1 MRFPGGCFQ
10 EKGRELELSGDQRL
24 AQLEYLGDA
33 TPFASRL
40 HAMLP
45 YWPLFENLNLAEIGL
60 LSQFLQVF
68 RAQVGQEVI
77 REGDAGD
84 FMMFVIEGSIQV
96 FKQGNNDAPR
106 LIAVVGSGKTLG
118 EMSLIDGDPR
128 SASCIADRVTVMG
141 VLTRESLA
149 SIILEQPILGAKIL
163 MELVVML
170 SHRLRETSSQ
180 LLACLD
186 RERGEDA
193 GGEASAS
200 FV

>member
-1 MRFPGGCFQ
+1 M
-10 EKGRELELSGDQRL
+10 ELSGDRRL

-45 YWPLFENLNLAEIGL
+45 YWPLFENLNLVEIGL
-60 LSQFLQVF
+60 LCRFLQVF

-77 REGDAGD
+77 REGDTGD

-96 FKQGNNDAPR
+96 SKQGTNDSPR
-106 LIAVVGSGKTLG
+106 LIAVVRAGKTLG

-128 SASCIADRVTVMG
+128 SATCIAYGVTVIG
-141 VLTRESLA
+141 VLTRENLA
-149 SIILEQPILGAKIL
+149 SIILEQPSLGAKIL

-170 SHRLRETSSQ
+170 SHRLRATSSQ
-180 LLACLD
+180 LLACLE
-186 RERGEDA
+186 RERGKD
-193 GGEASAS
+193 GGSEASAS

>member
-1 MRFPGGCFQ
+1 V
-10 EKGRELELSGDQRL
+10 EVSGDRRL

-33 TPFASRL
+33 TPFAARL

-45 YWPLFENLNLAEIGL
+45 YWPLFENLNLEEIGL
-60 LSQFLQVF
+60 MSHFLQVY
-68 RAQVGQEVI
+68 RAQAGQEVI
-77 REGDAGD
+77 REGDTGD
-84 FMMFVIEGSIQV
+84 FMMFIIEGRIQV
-96 FKQGNNDAPR
+96 CKQGVNDRVRP
-106 LIAVVGSGKTLG
+106 LAVVGAGRTLG

-128 SASCIADRVTVMG
+128 SATCIADAPTVMG
-141 VLTRESLA
+141 VLTRASLA
-149 SIILEQPILGAKIL
+149 NIIIEQPILGAKIL

-186 RERGEDA
+186 RERGQPGHDA
-193 GGEASAS
+193 LADG